1 MTELN
6 GDERAELERLRRES
20 AAFHDAQIQ
29 ASTEGGA
36 DSVHN
41 GHPGERSGR
50 GGNGRGGNG
59 YGRNGWT
66 RGGRWVAALVVLV
79 LAGVSGSLA
88 VVSVYLRGV
97 VLNTDT
103 YVQTVAPLGTDP
115 TVRTAVAARLTDE
128 IVTRTDLEGLT
139 NELADKLVA
148 AGAPDL
154 VTDLVVPLVGGISSF
169 MNSKINELMTTQQF
183 EDAWLAINRAA
194 HQGLVTALVGGK
206 GQVVTS
212 EGYTVT
218 IDLGVLLSLA
228 KQQLVQ
234 QGFTIVGK
242 IPDVSIPY
250 TLVESPELPKIRTY
264 AKLLDTVGT
273 WLPWAALA
281 LFGIGILIAPN
292 RRRGI
297 LFGALLMGVVAALT
311 LAGITFARTYYV
323 DNLPPD
329 VKSPEAASVVITTV
343 LRYLVASLQT
353 LVVAMLV
360 LVVGA
365 FLAGPGSVAFWFRKG
380 LNWVLDGLAWL
391 LRRTGIWAAKTG
403 HALAVAL
410 RPLRIVLVL
419 AAAALLVAANQP
431 GIPAVLWTTFAVVM
445 VLALLEVFVRAE
457 RVAVR
462 AG

>member
-66 RGGRWVAALVVLV
+66 RGGRWVAAVVVLV

-103 YVQTVAPLGTDP
+103 YVE

-148 AGAPDL
+148 AGAPDR
-154 VTDLVVPLVGGISSF
+154 VTDLVGPLVGGMSSF

-264 AKLLDTVGT
+264 TKLLDAVGT

-297 LFGALLMGVVAALT
+297 LFGALLTGVLAALT

-343 LRYLVASLQT
+343 LRYLVAALQT

-365 FLAGPGSVAFWFRKG
+365 FLAGPAPVAFWFRKG

-391 LRRTGIWAAKTG
+391 LRRTGGWAAKTG

-431 GIPAVLWTTFAVVM
+431 GVPAVLWTTFAVVM